1 MKSQVL
7 KPDRNYLRKQ
17 RLIISII
24 AVMVFIVSLVFAW
37 LLSLDSGIDAGEAGI
52 AATVFISVDI
62 LFWLVAMAFT
72 GPYYRSLSY
81 EIQDDEVIVR
91 VGIVTKSVKHVPYR
105 TVTNIK
111 INRGIFD
118 RWFFGIGT
126 LNIQTAGMSGSTGA
140 EESLV
145 GLKDVQGVYDT
156 VATKLR
162 AFRGAMS
169 PTAADLDTTE
179 ERAHASGQLGEI
191 LEEVKAIRLRLDSRN
206 G

>member
-1 MKSQVL
+1 MKAQLL
-7 KPDRNYLRKQ
+7 KPDINYLRKQ
-17 RLIISII
+17 RLIISMIAFII
-24 AVMVFIVSLVFAW
+24 FIFSLLLAW
-37 LLSLDSGIDAGEAGI
+37 LLSLDRGIDAGEAGV
-52 AATVFISVDI
+52 AAIVFISADI
-62 LFWLVAMAFT
+62 LFWLIGMAFT

-111 INRGIFD
+111 INRGILD
-118 RWFFGIGT
+118 RWFFGLGT

-145 GLKDVQGVYDT
+145 GLKDVQSVYDT
-156 VATKLR
+156 VARKLR

-169 PTAADLDTTE
+169 PTAADFDQAE
-179 ERAHASGQLGEI
+179 ASPPASGQLGDI
-191 LEEVKAIRLRLDSRN
+191 LAEVKAIRERLESRN